1 MLVLS
6 RFRYPTD
13 ATERAVA
20 ELSACLEVFSTRP
33 GFGSGTIGRAIDD
46 PELWVLHT
54 HWEGVG
60 AYRRALSSY
69 DVKMQAVPVLQ
80 YAVDEPSAY
89 EVIVGE
95 GAGEPNEARPRGG

>member
-13 ATERAVA
+13 ATDRAVA
-20 ELSACLEVFSTRP
+20 ELTACLDVFATRP
-33 GFGSGTIGRAIDD
+33 GFGSGTIGRAVDD
-46 PELWVLHT
+46 PGLWVLQT
-54 HWEGVG
+54 RWAGVG

-69 DVKMQAVPVLQ
+69 EVKMQAVPVLQ

-95 GAGEPNEARPRGG
+95 GATEPNEARPRGG